1 MTDLQ
6 NLGFAGLPT
15 KKQQL
20 EAQIAAGEI
29 VKPRLLRDRT
39 AIATSMNKLTPAQLE
54 LVKHDLVDWV
64 EPEAP
69 EIPHP
74 SLSK

>member
-1 MTDLQ
+1 MI
-6 NLGFAGLPT
+6 PT
-15 KKQQL
+15 RKQQL
-20 EAQIAAGEI
+20 EAQIAAGELT
-29 VKPRLLRDRT
+29 KPRLLRDRT

>member
-1 MTDLQ
+1 MTDLRT
-6 NLGFAGLPT
+6 LGLTGLPT
-15 KKQQL
+15 KKDILRKRIQD
-20 EAQIAAGEI
+20 GEI
-29 VKPRLLRDRT
+29 EMPRLLRDRT

>member
-1 MTDLQ
+1 MI
-6 NLGFAGLPT
+6 PT
-15 KKQQL
+15 RKQQL
-20 EAQIAAGEI
+20 EAQIAAGEL
-29 VKPRLLRDRT
+29 VKPRLLRSRS
-39 AIATSMNKLTPAQLE
+39 AITSSMNKLSLAQLE

-69 EIPHP
+69 ELPHP

>member
-1 MTDLQ
+1 MI
-6 NLGFAGLPT
+6 PT
-15 KKQQL
+15 RKQQL
-20 EAQIAAGEI
+20 EAQIAAGELT
-29 VKPRLLRDRT
+29 KPRLLRSRS
-39 AIATSMNKLTPAQLE
+39 AITSSMAKLSPAQLE

-69 EIPHP
+69 ELPHP